1 MNEGEGEFTMPDL
14 SGGDLTEHDVVGKLS
29 GILNPKRAPKET
41 AEEPGPDEE
50 PAEEELE
57 EQEGEEESPE
67 GDEGESEEGA
77 AEEEED
83 PEGDEEPDA
92 KPAGDL
98 HKVKSDGKEYEVT
111 LDELK
116 KSFSFEKHLTQKSQK
131 LAEKEKYLD
140 SEYHATAAKQVR
152 YDNMLGQLQAALES
166 LAPEVPDWDKLLKEN
181 PIEYTVKRAE
191 HDQWRERM
199 AGVQAERQHVAQLQ
213 QEYAAR
219 VRATQISEQSQKLR
233 ELIPEWAD
241 EKVAQ
246 EGAQKLVDYASETWG
261 YSTQDLADVTDARL
275 FAILDKARRWDA
287 REKAK
292 PAIQKRVKEVVK
304 TAKPGPAALGGR
316 KATNAARLQKRAE
329 RTGDLEDV
337 ANLLLA
343 KRLV

>member
-1 MNEGEGEFTMPDL
+1 MSEGEGEFTMPDL
-14 SGGDLTEHDVVGKLS
+14 SGGDLTEHDVVGQLS
-29 GILNPKRAPKET
+29 GILNPKRAPKAS
-41 AEEPGPDEE
+41 AEEPGTDEE

-57 EQEGEEESPE
+57 ERGEGEEPE
-67 GDEGESEEGA
+67 ERDEGESEEGA

-83 PEGDEEPDA
+83 SEDEEEPET
-92 KPAGDL
+92 PATDL
-98 HKVKSDGKEYEVT
+98 HEVKVDGKVEKVT
-111 LDELK
+111 LEDLK

-131 LAEKEKYLD
+131 IAEKEKYLD
-140 SEYHATAAKQVR
+140 GEYQATTAERAR
-152 YDNMLGQLQAALES
+152 YGNMLGQLQAALES
-166 LAPEVPDWDKLLKEN
+166 LAPEVPDWDKLLREN

-219 VRATQISEQSQKLR
+219 VRAAQIGEQSQKLR

-304 TAKPGPAALGGR
+304 TAKPGPAALGTR
-316 KATNAARLQKRAE
+316 KSTNAARLQKRAE